1 MSNRREIHDRVLQ
14 AADKGDLASAYSE
27 WASTYDADLVDEMGY
42 RAFSIASDLL
52 IDQLQSSGARILDAG
67 CGTGLVGSYLTRAGY
82 ASIDGLDYSADMLAQ
97 AQAKSVYTNLL
108 QGDMTTTLAIPDDC
122 YDAVICVGTFTLGHV
137 GPGALGE
144 LVRVTRPGG
153 YVCFTVR
160 DAAWL
165 QHEYAR
171 HIDELSDEGLWEL
184 LESRQATYIE
194 DEGSMGQVVLCRVT
208 DAAADGP

>member
-14 AADKGDLASAYSE
+14 AADKHQLASAYAE

-52 IDQLQSSGARILDAG
+52 ISHLRSSQARILDVG

-97 AQAKSVYTNLL
+97 AKAKSVYSNLL
-108 QGDMTTTLAIPDDC
+108 QGDMTRTLALPDDF

-137 GPGALGE
+137 GPGALRE
-144 LVRVTRPGG
+144 LARVSRPGG
-153 YVCFTVR
+153 YICFTVR
-160 DAAWL
+160 DAAWR

-171 HIDELSDEGLWEL
+171 HIDELSDHGVWEL
-184 LESRQATYIE
+184 LESREAPYIE
-194 DEGSMGQVVLCRVT
+194 EEGSMCQVVLCQVT
-208 DAAADGP
+208 DAVADVP

>member
-14 AADKGDLASAYSE
+14 AADKHQLASAYAE
-27 WASTYDADLVDEMGY
+27 WASTYDEDLVDEMGY

-52 IDQLQSSGARILDAG
+52 ISHLRSSQARILDVG

-82 ASIDGLDYSADMLAQ
+82 VRIDGLDYSADMLAQ
-97 AQAKSVYTNLL
+97 AKAKSVYSNLL
-108 QGDMTTTLAIPDDC
+108 QGDMTTTLALPDDF

-144 LVRVTRPGG
+144 LARVSRPGG
-153 YVCFTVR
+153 YICFTVR
-160 DAAWL
+160 DAAWR

-171 HIDELSDEGLWEL
+171 HIDELSDHGVWEL
-184 LESRQATYIE
+184 LESREAPYIE
-194 DEGSMGQVVLCRVT
+194 EEGSMCQVVLCQVT
-208 DAAADGP
+208 DAVADVP